1 MLAGSERSH
10 PKHVFEFANPLRTEG
25 PMKRMQFTFACMVA
39 VFFAASVLAHHSPAV
54 FDRTKEVKLVGAV
67 KEFRWSNPHSFI
79 ELDVR
84 NEKGEM
90 EAWAVE
96 MNPPSY
102 LVKAG
107 WKSSTVKPGDMVTVV
122 VNPLR
127 TNEKVG
133 KFVSITLSSGQ
144 LLADAPSPA
153 R

>member
-1 MLAGSERSH
+1 MVYMTKKLKSLFCGTIVVSLA
-10 PKHVFEFANPLRTEG
+10 
-25 PMKRMQFTFACMVA
+25 VA
-39 VFFAASVLAHHSPAV
+39 AAAHHSPVV
-54 FDRTKEVKLVGAV
+54 FDRTREVKLSGAV

-84 NEKGEM
+84 NEKGET
-90 EAWAVE
+90 EGWAVE

-107 WKSSTVKPGDMVTVV
+107 WTSKTVKAGDVVTIM

-133 KFVSITLSSGQ
+133 KFISITLADGQ
-144 LLADAPSPA
+144 VLTENAPSPA